1 MPRPDSAGAWTKVD
15 DRMVRTGLVSELT
28 SYVGRRGESADV
40 RRLLG
45 SARLV
50 SLTGPGGVGKT
61 RLAFRVAADIARA
74 YRDGVYF
81 VELAELREPALL
93 ADVVADRL
101 DLQIRSEQPA
111 IDRVLDYLREREVL
125 LVLDNCEHVLGACAE
140 FVAALLTQCG
150 KVTVLTTSRQ
160 SLAVPGERTFRVPPL
175 PVPPDTAGPTELLRY
190 DSSRLFADRAV
201 AAQIDFDITPHNA
214 AEVAR
219 LCRQLD
225 GVPLAIE
232 LAAARMRS
240 LPLHQICRRLDRRLT
255 LLTTGS
261 PISPE
266 RQQTLR
272 ATIVWSYE
280 LCSRAEQ
287 LVWCRASVFTGSFD
301 LEAAEFVCG
310 GNGVDPAAVLDVID
324 ALVDK
329 SVLERDGTDDAR
341 YRMLETLRE
350 FGQEELHSAGDD
362 NRIARRHR
370 DWFDRLTARADAEWI
385 GPSQSSWVWRLR
397 HDHANLRAALEY
409 SLTEPGEADI
419 ALPMAQRIVEYWT
432 LRGANREA
440 RTRLDRALAATSP
453 DHPAR
458 AYGLA
463 TSAQFSI
470 WLSDIPGTL
479 TRLDEADKIA
489 ADRGDRVAA
498 ALSDVVRAQVAKIRL
513 EDRLSAELAG
523 AAVPVFRAHGDRRNE
538 LRARLHH
545 GIANTASSPAEGL
558 RLLRDMTARSDEL
571 GDTYYRDMALFGIAM
586 IEVMAG
592 SLDAAEAAAR
602 TALASTR
609 LRDSRFGDAYH
620 LETLAW
626 CAARRGESER
636 AATLFGAAATAW
648 DLLGA
653 DPAAIMPRPH
663 GRFRDLAATAL
674 GADAFDSAHAAGRAL
689 PRERARRY
697 ALREEAEDS
706 AVREPQSPLTAR
718 ELQVA
723 RLVAEGLTN
732 REIAVRLV
740 IAPRTADTHVRHIL
754 TKLGFGKRAQ
764 IAAWIAARAHP

>member
-1 MPRPDSAGAWTKVD
+1 M
-15 DRMVRTGLVSELT
+15 MRTGLVSELT
-28 SYVGRRGESADV
+28 SYVGRRGESAEV

-45 SARLV
+45 AARLV
-50 SLTGPGGVGKT
+50 TLTGPGGVGKT

-81 VELAELREPALL
+81 VELAELREPELV
-93 ADVVADRL
+93 ADAVADRL
-101 DLQIRSEQPA
+101 DLQLRSEQPA
-111 IDRVLDYLREREVL
+111 IERVVHYLHEREVL

-140 FVAALLTQCG
+140 FVAALLTRCG
-150 KVTVLTTSRQ
+150 TATVLVTSRQ

-175 PVPPDTAGPTELLRY
+175 PIPPETSEPSELLRY
-190 DSSRLFADRAV
+190 DSGRLFADRAA
-201 AAQIDFDITPHNA
+201 AAQAEFDITAHNA
-214 AEVAR
+214 ADVAR
-219 LCRQLD
+219 LCRRLD

-240 LPLHQICRRLDRRLT
+240 LPLHQICRRLDRRLA

-272 ATIVWSYE
+272 ATIRWSYE
-280 LCSRAEQ
+280 LCSRPEQ

-310 GNGVDPAAVLDVID
+310 GSGVDPAAVLDVID

-350 FGQEELHSAGDD
+350 FGQEELHATADTA
-362 NRIARRHR
+362 RIARRHR
-370 DWFDRLTARADAEWI
+370 DWFDRLTARADTEWI
-385 GPSQSSWVWRLR
+385 GPAQLSWVWRLR
-397 HDHANLRAALEY
+397 RDHANLRAALEW
-409 SLTEPGEADI
+409 SLTEPGQADT
-419 ALPMAQRIVEYWT
+419 ALWMAQRGVEYWT

-440 RTRLDRALAATSP
+440 RTRLDRALAAAAP

-458 AYGLA
+458 AQGLA
-463 TSAQFSI
+463 TSAQFSV
-470 WLSDIPGTL
+470 WLSDIAGAL

-489 ADRGDRVAA
+489 ADRGDRAAA
-498 ALSDVVRAQVAKIRL
+498 ALADVVRAQVAKIRL
-513 EDRLSAELAG
+513 EDAISAELAG
-523 AAVPVFRAHGDRRNE
+523 AAVPVFRDHGDRRNE

-545 GIANTASSPAEGL
+545 GIANTASSPATGL
-558 RLLRDMTARSDEL
+558 RLLRETTTRSDEL

-586 IEVMAG
+586 IEVMSG
-592 SLDAAEAAAR
+592 SLDAAESAAR

-626 CAARRGESER
+626 CAARRGEYER

-663 GRFRDLAATAL
+663 GKFRELAAAAL
-674 GADAFDSAHAAGRAL
+674 GADAFGSAHADGRAL
-689 PRERARRY
+689 PCEQARRY
-697 ALREEAEDS
+697 ALREDAAD
-706 AVREPQSPLTAR
+706 AAQPDRQSPLTAR
-718 ELQVA
+718 ELEVA
-723 RLVAEGLTN
+723 ALVAQGLTN

-764 IAAWIAARAHP
+764 IAAWMAAHACA

>member
-1 MPRPDSAGAWTKVD
+1 MMP
-15 DRMVRTGLVSELT
+15 TGLVAELT
-28 SYVGRRGESADV
+28 SYVGRRSESADV

-61 RLAFRVAADIARA
+61 RLASRVASDLARA
-74 YRDGVYF
+74 YGDGVYF
-81 VELAELREPALL
+81 VELAELRAEVLL
-93 ADVVADRL
+93 ADLVAERL
-101 DLQIRSEQPA
+101 DLQLRSEQSA
-111 IDRVLDYLREREVL
+111 LDRVLAYLREREVL

-140 FVAALLTQCG
+140 FVAALLTHCAR
-150 KVTVLTTSRQ
+150 VTVLTTSRQ
-160 SLAVPGERTFRVPPL
+160 SLAVPGERTFRVPPM
-175 PVPPDTAGPTELLRY
+175 PVPPDITEPAELLRY
-190 DSSRLFADRAV
+190 DSIRLFADRA
-201 AAQIDFDITPHNA
+201 AAARTGFDITSGNA
-214 AEVAR
+214 ADVAR
-219 LCRQLD
+219 LCRRLD

-240 LPLHQICRRLDRRLT
+240 LPLPEICRRLDRALA

-280 LCSRAEQ
+280 LCSPAEQ
-287 LVWCRASVFTGSFD
+287 LVWSRASVFTGSFD

-310 GNGVDPAAVLDVID
+310 GHGVDPADVIDVID

-329 SVLERDGTDDAR
+329 SVLERDGTEDAR

-350 FGQEELHSAGDD
+350 FGQERLHAAADD
-362 NRIARRHR
+362 TRVARRHR

-385 GPSQSSWVWRLR
+385 GPAQSSWVWRLR
-397 HDHANLRAALEY
+397 ADHANLRAALEW

-419 ALPMAQRIVEYWT
+419 ALSMAQRIVEYWT

-463 TSAQFSI
+463 TSAQYSI

-479 TRLDEADKIA
+479 TRLDEADKLA
-489 ADRGDRVAA
+489 AAHGDRLAA
-498 ALSDVVRAQVAKIRL
+498 AFADVVRAQVAKIRL
-513 EDRLSAELAG
+513 EDGLSAELAG
-523 AAVPVFRAHGDRRNE
+523 AAVRIFQAHGDRRNE
-538 LRARLHH
+538 LRARLHQ
-545 GIANTASSPAEGL
+545 GIANTAESPATGL
-558 RLLRDMTARSDEL
+558 RLLREMTARSDEL

-663 GRFRDLAATAL
+663 GRFRELATTAL
-674 GADAFDSAHAAGRAL
+674 GADAFGEAHAAGRAL
-689 PRERARRY
+689 SRERARRY
-697 ALREEAEDS
+697 ALREDADE
-706 AVREPQSPLTAR
+706 VRDRRSPLSAR
-718 ELQVA
+718 ELEVA
-723 RLVAEGLTN
+723 ELVAQGLTN

-764 IAAWIAARAHP
+764 IAAWMAARTHR

>member
-1 MPRPDSAGAWTKVD
+1 MMP
-15 DRMVRTGLVSELT
+15 TGLVAELT
-28 SYVGRRGESADV
+28 SYVGRRSESADV

-61 RLAFRVAADIARA
+61 RLASRVAADLARA
-74 YRDGVYF
+74 YGDGVYL
-81 VELAELREPALL
+81 VELAELRAEVLL
-93 ADVVADRL
+93 ADLVAERL
-101 DLQIRSEQPA
+101 DLQLRSEQSA
-111 IDRVLDYLREREVL
+111 LDRVLAYLREREVL

-140 FVAALLTQCG
+140 FVAALLTHCAR
-150 KVTVLTTSRQ
+150 VTVLTTSRQ
-160 SLAVPGERTFRVPPL
+160 SLAVPGERTFRVPPM
-175 PVPPDTAGPTELLRY
+175 PVPPDTTEPAELLRY
-190 DSSRLFADRAV
+190 DSIRLFADRA
-201 AAQIDFDITPHNA
+201 AAARTGFDITSGNA
-214 AEVAR
+214 ADVAR
-219 LCRQLD
+219 LCRRLD

-240 LPLHQICRRLDRRLT
+240 LPLPEICRRLDRALA

-280 LCSRAEQ
+280 LCSPAER
-287 LVWCRASVFTGSFD
+287 LVWSRASVFTGSFD

-310 GNGVDPAAVLDVID
+310 GRGVDPADVIDVID

-329 SVLERDGTDDAR
+329 SVLERDGTEDAR

-350 FGQEELHSAGDD
+350 FGQERLHAAADD
-362 NRIARRHR
+362 TRVARRHR

-385 GPSQSSWVWRLR
+385 GPAQSSWVWRLR
-397 HDHANLRAALEY
+397 ADHANLRAALEW
-409 SLTEPGEADI
+409 SLTEPGEADT
-419 ALPMAQRIVEYWT
+419 ALSMAQRIVEYWT

-463 TSAQFSI
+463 TSAQYSI

-479 TRLDEADKIA
+479 TRLDEADKLA
-489 ADRGDRVAA
+489 AARGDRVAA
-498 ALSDVVRAQVAKIRL
+498 AFADVVRAQVAKIRL
-513 EDRLSAELAG
+513 EDGLSAELAG
-523 AAVPVFRAHGDRRNE
+523 AAVRIFHAHGDRRNE
-538 LRARLHH
+538 LRARLHQ
-545 GIANTASSPAEGL
+545 GIANTADSPATGL
-558 RLLRDMTARSDEL
+558 RLLREMTARSDEL

-663 GRFRDLAATAL
+663 GRFRELATTAL
-674 GADAFDSAHAAGRAL
+674 GAHGFGEAHAAGRAL
-689 PRERARRY
+689 SRERARRY
-697 ALREEAEDS
+697 ALREDADE
-706 AVREPQSPLTAR
+706 VRDRRSPLSAR
-718 ELQVA
+718 ELEVA
-723 RLVAEGLTN
+723 ELVAQGLTN

-764 IAAWIAARAHP
+764 IAAWMAARAHR